1 MSTLRKKLKQRT
13 RGVRHKVVYYLTV
26 AMRRLMVCWPLPV
39 ARRIGAF
46 LGQQAFY
53 LARLDRQR
61 ILENLQLAYGD
72 ALTDAQRR
80 DIARGVFR
88 TAGLGVAEAA
98 YISSGR
104 VDEVLRD
111 MRVEGMD
118 AVREVIAQGQGIV
131 MVTAHFGNWELGVVP
146 FVRSL
151 PCEVGVVARE
161 LSNPHL
167 ERLLREQRGRCDEK
181 VFLRGKTGRDYVRF
195 LRTGNMLGVVGDMD
209 TTRGEGIFA
218 RFFGRPAWTQTG
230 IARLARMGRARV
242 FTAFARF
249 DPENPNRSVL
259 EITPLPEPTTGD
271 ETEWIAEI
279 TQAFTDRIEDIV
291 RRYPE
296 QWMWMHRRWRH
307 RPEDGPPAIRVDA

>member
-1 MSTLRKKLKQRT
+1 M
-13 RGVRHKVVYYLTV
+13 VYYLTIAV
-26 AMRRLMVCWPLPV
+26 RIVMVSLPLSL
-39 ARRIGAF
+39 ARRVGAF
-46 LGQQAFY
+46 FGSVAYY
-53 LARLDRQR
+53 LVQLDRQR
-61 ILENLQLAYGD
+61 ILENLQLAYGNELSD
-72 ALTDAQRR
+72 ARR
-80 DIARGVFR
+80 REITRGVFR
-88 TAGLGVAEAA
+88 TAGMGVAEAA
-98 YISSGR
+98 YVSSGR
-104 VDEVLRD
+104 VDQVLQG

-118 AVREVIAQGQGIV
+118 EVREVIAQGRGIV

-167 ERLLREQRGRCDEK
+167 EQLLLQQRVRCGEK

-195 LRTGNMLGVVGDMD
+195 LRSGNMLGVVGDMD
-209 TTRGEGIFA
+209 TTRGEGIFVN
-218 RFFGRPAWTQTG
+218 FFGRPAWTQTG
-230 IARLARMGRARV
+230 IGRLARMGRARV
-242 FTAFARF
+242 FTAFASF
-249 DPENPNRSVL
+249 DPTDPSRSCL
-259 EITPLPEPTTGD
+259 EIKPLPEPVTKD

-307 RPEDGPPAIRVDA
+307 RPEDGPPRMRVDA

>member
-1 MSTLRKKLKQRT
+1 
-13 RGVRHKVVYYLTV
+13 
-26 AMRRLMVCWPLPV
+26 MVCLPLSV

-46 LGQQAFY
+46 LGSMAYY
-53 LARLDRQR
+53 LSRLDRQR
-61 ILENLQLAYGD
+61 ILENLQLAYGTELPD
-72 ALTDAQRR
+72 AERVK
-80 DIARGVFR
+80 IARGVFR
-88 TAGLGVAEAA
+88 TAALGVVEAA
-98 YISSGR
+98 YVSSGR
-104 VDEVLRD
+104 VDEVLRG
-111 MRVEGMD
+111 MRVEGME
-118 AVREVIAQGQGIV
+118 AVREVIAQGRGIV

-167 ERLLREQRGRCDEK
+167 ERLLLQQRERCGEK

-195 LRTGNMLGVVGDMD
+195 LRAGHMLGVVGDMD

-249 DPENPNRSVL
+249 DPEDSNRSVL
-259 EITPLPEPTTGD
+259 EIKPLPEPRAKD

-291 RRYPE
+291 RRYPD

-307 RPEDGPPAIRVDA
+307 RLEDGPPRIRVDA